1 MAGETDQNLQLS
13 SDFTA
18 QQYSPPVPAIPTNI
32 VNLGATTVVTTI
44 NGGGGGQAT
53 GPAITFNSAWS
64 GVDYTATAGNVTLTI
79 VNAANARAAL
89 GAAKSGVNTDITQL
103 NGASQVDVSGEY
115 KVSGAQVVT
124 ARQPAIP
131 DAILGTEVATIN
143 LILAAMR
150 IHGLIA
156 P

>member
-1 MAGETDQNLQLS
+1 MATEFDQNLQLS

-79 VNAANARAAL
+79 INAANARAAL
-89 GAAKSGVNTDITQL
+89 GAAKSGINTDITQL

-115 KVSGAQVVT
+115 KVSGTQVVT
-124 ARQPAIP
+124 AQQPAIP

-150 IHGLIA
+150 VHGLIA

>member
-1 MAGETDQNLQLS
+1 MATEYDSNLQLS
-13 SDFTA
+13 ADFTA
-18 QQYSPPVPAIPTNI
+18 QQYSPPVIPSTTIINT
-32 VNLGATTVVTTI
+32 GATTVVTTV

-53 GPAITFNSAWS
+53 GPAITFGSNWN
-64 GVDYTATAGNVTLTI
+64 GVNFTANAGA
-79 VNAANARAAL
+79 VNLDIINPANARTDL

-115 KVSGAQVVT
+115 KVSGTQVVT

-143 LILAAMR
+143 LILAALR
-150 IHGLIA
+150 VHGLIA